1 MKLLWTP
8 WRLDFIRGP
17 KPDECIF
24 CRKARERDDRANF
37 VLTRG
42 RRGFALL
49 NTYPYTSGHLMI
61 APYAHSASL
70 GELDAETTS
79 EMMELAKRAIK
90 ALQTAY
96 STESFNVGMNLGAAA
111 GAGIAD
117 HLHLHVVPRWPG
129 DSNFM
134 PVLGDTRL
142 IPETL
147 DLTYDRLLE
156 AGIADDAR

>member
-1 MKLLWTP
+1 VKRLWTP

-17 KPDECIF
+17 KPRECIF
-24 CRKARERDDRANF
+24 CQKANERNDRENF

-42 RRGFALL
+42 RRNFALL

-61 APYAHSASL
+61 APLQHSANL
-70 GELDAETTS
+70 GDLDAETTS
-79 EMMELAKRAIK
+79 EMMELTKRAVK
-90 ALQTAY
+90 ALRIAY
-96 STESFNVGMNLGAAA
+96 ATESFNIGMNLGTAA

-117 HLHLHVVPRWPG
+117 HLHLHVVPRWQG

-147 DLTYDRLLE
+147 ESTYERLLR
-156 AGIADDAR
+156 AGIDTEN